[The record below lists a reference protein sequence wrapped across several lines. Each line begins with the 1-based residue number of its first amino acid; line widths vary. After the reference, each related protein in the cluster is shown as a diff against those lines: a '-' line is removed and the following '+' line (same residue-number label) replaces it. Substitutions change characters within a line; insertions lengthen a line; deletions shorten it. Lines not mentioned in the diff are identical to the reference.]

1 METIDKPPFNPY
13 LAVVL
18 AIISMSLASIF
29 IRLSTAHPLII
40 AFYRMALSAL
50 ILAPFALSP
59 AGRKEL
65 REMSWHDLIAASIAG
80 LFLAIHFT
88 VWNTSLEYTSVASST
103 VLVTMQPLFVV
114 TLGYI
119 FLKEKTSLKSMAGAA
134 LALTGSI
141 LVGAGDFQVGGKA
154 LLGDILAF
162 SGAFF
167 IAVYFLIG
175 RQLRAKLSLFPY
187 VFFVY
192 GIATLFLFIASLWAG
207 LPFYPYPPLDWL
219 WFLALAIFPT
229 IGGHTVYNWA
239 LRYVKTIVVS
249 VSILGE
255 PVGATI
261 LAFLIFGEKPGLLQL
276 AGGLVIITGIYTFL
290 TAAKTEDSNPNKPT
304 TA

>member
-1 METIDKPPFNPY
+1 METVEKPPFNPY
-13 LAVVL
+13 LAVLL
-18 AIISMSLASIF
+18 AVMCVSTSAIF
-29 IRLSTAHPLII
+29 VRLSTAHPLMI
-40 AFYRMALSAL
+40 AFYRMGLSAL
-50 ILAPFALSP
+50 FLAPFALNRS
-59 AGRKEL
+59 GRKEL
-65 REMSWHDLIAASIAG
+65 QGMNNSDIIAAIIAG
-80 LFLAIHFT
+80 LFLAVHFT

-114 TLGYI
+114 TLGYF
-119 FLKEKTSLKSMAGAA
+119 FLKEKISTKSIAGAA

-141 LVGAGDFQVGGKA
+141 LVGAADFQIGGKA

-187 VFFVY
+187 VFLVY
-192 GIATLFLFIASLWAG
+192 GTAAVFLFIANLLAG
-207 LPFYPYPPLDWL
+207 VPFYPYPPLDWL
-219 WFLALAIFPT
+219 WFITLTIIPT

-261 LAFLIFGEKPGLLQL
+261 LAFMIFHEMPGSQQLL
-276 AGGLVIITGIYTFL
+276 GDLVIITGLFIFL
-290 TAAKTEDSNPNKPT
+290 ISARTEEENT
-304 TA
+304 

>member
-1 METIDKPPFNPY
+1 MKTIEKPPLNPY
-13 LAVVL
+13 LAVLL
-18 AIISMSLASIF
+18 AVICVSTSSIF
-29 IRLSTAHPLII
+29 VRLSTAHPMMI
-40 AFYRMALSAL
+40 AFYRMGLSAL
-50 ILAPFALSP
+50 FLAPLALNRS
-59 AGRKEL
+59 GRKEL
-65 REMSWHDLIAASIAG
+65 QEMNSRDIIAAIIAG
-80 LFLAIHFT
+80 LFLAVHFT
-88 VWNTSLEYTSVASST
+88 VWNMSLEYTSVASST

-119 FLKEKTSLKSMAGAA
+119 FFKEKISTKSMAGAA
-134 LALTGSI
+134 LALAGSI
-141 LVGAGDFQVGGKA
+141 LVGAADFQIGGKA

-175 RQLRAKLSLFPY
+175 RQLRVKLSLFPY

-192 GIATLFLFIASLWAG
+192 GSAAAFLFIANLLAKI
-207 LPFYPYPPLDWL
+207 PFYPYPPLDWL
-219 WFLALAIFPT
+219 WFLALTIIPT

-261 LAFLIFGEKPGLLQL
+261 LAFLIFREIPGGLQL
-276 AGGLVIITGIYTFL
+276 LGDLIIITGLYIFL
-290 TAAKTEDSNPNKPT
+290 TASRSEEKNT
-304 TA
+304 

>member
-1 METIDKPPFNPY
+1 METVEKPSFNPY

-18 AIISMSLASIF
+18 AVLAMSLASIF

-40 AFYRMALSAL
+40 AFYRMAFTVL
-50 ILAPFALSP
+50 ILAPFALAP
-59 AGRKEL
+59 AERKEL
-65 REMSWHDLIAASIAG
+65 LGMSRRDMATASLAG

-88 VWNTSLEYTSVASST
+88 VWNTSLEYTTVASST

-119 FLKEKTSLKSMAGAA
+119 FLKEKISPKSMAGAA

-141 LVGAGDFQVGGKA
+141 LVGAGDFQIGGKA
-154 LLGDILAF
+154 LLGDVLAF

-175 RQLRAKLSLFPY
+175 RRLRVKLSLFPY

-192 GIATLFLFIASLWAG
+192 GTAALFLFIASLWAG
-207 LPFYPYPPLDWL
+207 LSFFPYQPMDWV

-239 LRYVKTIVVS
+239 LRYVKTMVVS

-261 LAFLIFGEKPGLLQL
+261 LAFLIFNEAPGPMQLL
-276 AGGLVIITGIYTFL
+276 GGLVIITGIFIFL
-290 TAAKTEDSNPNKPT
+290 TAARSENSK
-304 TA
+304 AA

>member
-1 METIDKPPFNPY
+1 LKTIEKPPLNPY
-13 LAVVL
+13 LAVLL
-18 AIISMSLASIF
+18 AVICVSTSSIF
-29 IRLSTAHPLII
+29 VRLSTAHPMMI
-40 AFYRMALSAL
+40 AFYRMGLSAL
-50 ILAPFALSP
+50 FLAPLALNRS
-59 AGRKEL
+59 GRKEL
-65 REMSWHDLIAASIAG
+65 QEMNSRDIIAAIIAG
-80 LFLAIHFT
+80 LFLAVHFT
-88 VWNTSLEYTSVASST
+88 VWNMSLEYTSVASST

-119 FLKEKTSLKSMAGAA
+119 FFKEKISTKSMAGAA
-134 LALTGSI
+134 LALAGSI
-141 LVGAGDFQVGGKA
+141 LVGAADFQIGGKA

-175 RQLRAKLSLFPY
+175 RQLRVKLSLFPY

-192 GIATLFLFIASLWAG
+192 GSAAAFLFIANLLAKI
-207 LPFYPYPPLDWL
+207 PFYPYPPLDWL
-219 WFLALAIFPT
+219 WFLALTIIPT

-261 LAFLIFGEKPGLLQL
+261 LAFLIFREIPGGLQL
-276 AGGLVIITGIYTFL
+276 LGDLIIITGLYIFL
-290 TAAKTEDSNPNKPT
+290 TASRSEEKNT
-304 TA
+304 

>member
-1 METIDKPPFNPY
+1 METVEKPQFNPY
-13 LAVVL
+13 LAVLL
-18 AIISMSLASIF
+18 AVMCVSLSSIF
-29 IRLSTAHPLII
+29 VRLSTAHPMMI

-50 ILAPFALSP
+50 FLAPFALNRN
-59 AGRKEL
+59 GRKEL
-65 REMSWHDLIAASIAG
+65 QGMNSSDIIAAITAG
-80 LFLAIHFT
+80 LFLAAHFT

-119 FLKEKTSLKSMAGAA
+119 FLKEKISTKSMAGAA

-141 LVGAGDFQVGGKA
+141 LVGAADFQIGGKA

-175 RQLRAKLSLFPY
+175 RQLRMKLSLFPY

-192 GIATLFLFIASLWAG
+192 GTAAGFLLIANLLVRI
-207 LPFYPYPPLDWL
+207 PFYPYPPLDWL
-219 WFLALAIFPT
+219 WFIALTIIPT

-261 LAFLIFGEKPGLLQL
+261 LAFLIFREMPGSLQL
-276 AGGLVIITGIYTFL
+276 LGDLIIITGLYIFL
-290 TAAKTEDSNPNKPT
+290 ISARTEEKNN
-304 TA
+304 

>member
-1 METIDKPPFNPY
+1 METVEKPPLNPY
-13 LAVVL
+13 LAVLL
-18 AIISMSLASIF
+18 AVICVSTSSIF
-29 IRLSTAHPLII
+29 VRLSTAHPMMI
-40 AFYRMALSAL
+40 AFYRMGLSAL
-50 ILAPFALSP
+50 FLAPLALNRS
-59 AGRKEL
+59 GRKEL
-65 REMSWHDLIAASIAG
+65 QGMNRRDIIAAIIAG

-88 VWNTSLEYTSVASST
+88 VWNISLEYTSVASST

-119 FLKEKTSLKSMAGAA
+119 FFKEKISTKSMAGAA

-141 LVGAGDFQVGGKA
+141 LVGAADFQIGGKA

-175 RQLRAKLSLFPY
+175 RQLRVKLSLFPY

-192 GIATLFLFIASLWAG
+192 GAAAAFLFIANLLAG
-207 LPFYPYPPLDWL
+207 IPFYPYPPLDWL
-219 WFLALAIFPT
+219 WFLALTIIPT

-261 LAFLIFGEKPGLLQL
+261 LALFIFGETPGGLQL
-276 AGGLVIITGIYTFL
+276 LGDLIIITGLYIFL
-290 TAAKTEDSNPNKPT
+290 TAARSEEKN
-304 TA
+304 A